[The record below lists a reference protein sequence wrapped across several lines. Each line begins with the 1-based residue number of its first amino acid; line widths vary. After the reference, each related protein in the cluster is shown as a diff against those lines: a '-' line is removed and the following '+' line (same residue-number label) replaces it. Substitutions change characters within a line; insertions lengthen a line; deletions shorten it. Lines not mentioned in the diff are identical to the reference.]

1 MEQKHIRYFDTEM
14 RALRSEEDNKMQVEG
29 YALKW
34 DKETQIG
41 SDTWGWK
48 EKISRSAMDT
58 ANISDVILNFNH
70 SWDSVLARTTNGS
83 LMLSTDDV
91 GLKIN
96 AELVDTSQARDVYK
110 MIDEGLINRMSF
122 AVEIKK
128 SEWEDFNDDRMDI
141 RTITEFGR
149 FYDVSAVTFPAYD
162 DTVISARDSE
172 NSRELEQRKKEVAYR
187 KQIKQLNEIMEDKK

>member
-1 MEQKHIRYFDTEM
+1 MEQKQIRYFDTEM
-14 RALRSEEDNKMQVEG
+14 RSLQNEENKMLVSG

-41 SDTWGWK
+41 SDNWGWK

-58 ANISDVILNFNH
+58 ANISDVILNYNH

-83 LMLSTDDV
+83 LKLSTDEI
-91 GLKIN
+91 GLKID

-110 MIDEGLINRMSF
+110 LINEGLITRMSF

-128 SEWEDFNDDRMDI
+128 SDWEMFNDDRMDV
-141 RTITEFGR
+141 RTITEFGK

-162 DTVISARDSE
+162 DTSISARSIE
-172 NSRELEQRKKEVAYR
+172 VEIEQRKKEVAYR
-187 KQIKQLNEIMEDKK
+187 KQMKKLEEILEG